1 MKKLLASLMA
11 LGLALSLAACSTS
24 DGASESSNANT
35 GASTSDT
42 ASAGSSDKVWL
53 VATDTVFVPFEYTDE
68 NGDFVGIDVDI
79 LDAIAKDQ
87 GFQYELNSIGWDGAV
102 AAVQTGQADAIIA
115 GASITKERQE
125 SGWIFSDGYYNATQ
139 TIAVAEDSDIA
150 SFEDLRG
157 TSVAVKNGTA
167 GADYAESLKDEYG
180 FTITYFDDS
189 PTMYQDVIIGNSS
202 ACFED
207 TPVMISYIKQKGIA
221 LKVPEGLESEGA
233 PYGLA
238 IMDSDNQEFL
248 DMFNAGLANIQANGT
263 YDEIIDKYLG

>member
-1 MKKLLASLMA
+1 MDI
-11 LGLALSLAACSTS
+11 LAA
-24 DGASESSNANT
+24 
-35 GASTSDT
+35 
-42 ASAGSSDKVWL
+42 
-53 VATDTVFVPFEYTDE
+53 
-68 NGDFVGIDVDI
+68 
-79 LDAIAKDQ
+79 IAEDQ
-87 GFQYELNSIGWDGAV
+87 GFKYELNSIGWDGAV

-115 GASITKERQE
+115 GASITDERKE

-139 TIAVAEDSDIA
+139 TIAVAEDSTIT

-238 IMDSDNQEFL
+238 IMNEDNQAFL

-263 YDEIIDKYLG
+263 YDAIIEKYLG

>member
-1 MKKLLASLMA
+1 MKKILASLMA

-24 DGASESSNANT
+24 SGSSESSGS
-35 GASTSDT
+35 GAATSDT
-42 ASAGSSDKVWL
+42 ASAGSDKVWL

-79 LDAIAKDQ
+79 LAAIAEDQ
-87 GFQYELNSIGWDGAV
+87 GFKYELNSIGWDGAV

-115 GASITKERQE
+115 GASIKQDRID
-125 SGWIFSDGYYNATQ
+125 SGWIFSDGYYTATQ
-139 TIAVAEDSDIA
+139 TIAVPEDSDIT

-157 TSVAVKNGTA
+157 TSVAVKNGSA
-167 GADYAESLKDEYG
+167 GADYAESLKDQYG

-189 PTMYQDVIIGNSS
+189 PTMYQDVLIGNSS

-221 LKVPEGLESEGA
+221 LKIPEGLESEGA

-238 IMDSDNQEFL
+238 IMNEDNQEFL
-248 DMFNAGLANIQANGT
+248 DMFNTGLADIKANGT
-263 YDEIIDKYLG
+263 YDEIIAKYLG